1 MPGPGS
7 VEMPSGIGDGYSSIG
22 RLMTVEEGKE
32 GGDWSEAAQ
41 QEKVEEVSSSS
52 REIGADAEVLERLPN
67 SSVPTT
73 AQTTAKG
80 SRMNLEPGAPGTR
93 LPPHPGA
100 QQVAPS
106 VGLGSMKQGR
116 VTMKDPTNAGED
128 DGKVWPGGDSRPG
141 PADHSASVLRDAIA
155 KANRATSLHRR
166 QLDEALNVN
175 RVHLAILMALLALA
189 LTILEPLHAY
199 TMVKLGDRSTE
210 GHGLRR
216 AMSEGT
222 GMEPMGDDAGDSHGH
237 PGDANLLLRHGSDG
251 GWFSGHF
258 DPGIGFYL
266 ILIVPGLALA
276 ALASGR
282 RLGGWVVQNRAAVLN
297 VAMLVWVAI
306 VATETLEHG
315 DPYYSDQESRG
326 AWSLL
331 QVRVLASL
339 PLLLALPGSGLNNFF
354 RAMTAGTMMITSAF
368 QGVRVWI
375 TSEDAGVAVGTAVL
389 ALAMEVALLLA
400 WDQSAWED
408 LLSPLWVYG
417 TVLRLGSGQEV
428 HEFHWGVAPQ
438 LDQAGKVASV
448 AAGVILTLQLFHIGD
463 DDLMISL
470 LALAACLAVASYRGF
485 VASVSNLHAE
495 VLMDVVGSAEAAEAL
510 LLETQARAARRRSRR
525 GRQDEEEVPGALAS
539 FWEEDGEDEGVD
551 VHRLVDRERGFSH
564 VPERAPGNSSSRSKP
579 PAERE
584 VSVLETTSGGIPGRG
599 AVGPSPLG
607 RTAERGPT
615 PEPMPNLPSADGP
628 SAELELLPPRQQE
641 KPGTA
646 SIGRRHAGSTPFGGA
661 VGISIGTRPGLP
673 GKMGAPL
680 EREFMVQDSATGGMS
695 MSFVN
700 TRSSG
705 FSGKGQTLAFFKER
719 PLAGL
724 LFTDVVGYTNRVSTW
739 RPVDVLTMLNA
750 YFTEVDA
757 LVEALG
763 VFKYET
769 VGDAYVAATGIDVED
784 ELLADRAL
792 VCAILMVDIAR
803 SLDLGDG
810 HPLGQNGM
818 QIRAG
823 LHVGPCSAGLLG
835 RKRRTVTLVG
845 DTLNTASRMES
856 NSKPDHVRVTGAFFV
871 ALKDPEIKEH
881 FVRDDVDVKGK
892 GWMESYLIDAKLPE
906 AFAWASRFKDNVPLP
921 PGKVA
926 VRDSRYDLFTKSSNA
941 VSRRH
946 GSHFGAA
953 GGLRSTRLSHNG
965 FSAVA
970 PGADISRNEEGRSR
984 RGLRHSQAGY
994 EKSVDKSVDKSAGD
1008 EGKAGGGRRK
1018 KSASQTFPSLMEGD
1032 ETAEP
1037 EVSAH
1042 SMLR

>member
-1 MPGPGS
+1 
-7 VEMPSGIGDGYSSIG
+7 
-22 RLMTVEEGKE
+22 
-32 GGDWSEAAQ
+32 
-41 QEKVEEVSSSS
+41 
-52 REIGADAEVLERLPN
+52 
-67 SSVPTT
+67 
-73 AQTTAKG
+73 
-80 SRMNLEPGAPGTR
+80 
-93 LPPHPGA
+93 
-100 QQVAPS
+100 
-106 VGLGSMKQGR
+106 
-116 VTMKDPTNAGED
+116 
-128 DGKVWPGGDSRPG
+128 
-141 PADHSASVLRDAIA
+141 
-155 KANRATSLHRR
+155 
-166 QLDEALNVN
+166 
-175 RVHLAILMALLALA
+175 
-189 LTILEPLHAY
+189 
-199 TMVKLGDRSTE
+199 
-210 GHGLRR
+210 
-216 AMSEGT
+216 
-222 GMEPMGDDAGDSHGH
+222 
-237 PGDANLLLRHGSDG
+237 
-251 GWFSGHF
+251 
-258 DPGIGFYL
+258 
-266 ILIVPGLALA
+266 
-276 ALASGR
+276 
-282 RLGGWVVQNRAAVLN
+282 
-297 VAMLVWVAI
+297 
-306 VATETLEHG
+306 
-315 DPYYSDQESRG
+315 
-326 AWSLL
+326 
-331 QVRVLASL
+331 
-339 PLLLALPGSGLNNFF
+339 
-354 RAMTAGTMMITSAF
+354 
-368 QGVRVWI
+368 
-375 TSEDAGVAVGTAVL
+375 
-389 ALAMEVALLLA
+389 
-400 WDQSAWED
+400 
-408 LLSPLWVYG
+408 
-417 TVLRLGSGQEV
+417 
-428 HEFHWGVAPQ
+428 
-438 LDQAGKVASV
+438 
-448 AAGVILTLQLFHIGD
+448 
-463 DDLMISL
+463 
-470 LALAACLAVASYRGF
+470 
-485 VASVSNLHAE
+485 
-495 VLMDVVGSAEAAEAL
+495 
-510 LLETQARAARRRSRR
+510 
-525 GRQDEEEVPGALAS
+525 
-539 FWEEDGEDEGVD
+539 
-551 VHRLVDRERGFSH
+551 
-564 VPERAPGNSSSRSKP
+564 
-579 PAERE
+579 
-584 VSVLETTSGGIPGRG
+584 
-599 AVGPSPLG
+599 
-607 RTAERGPT
+607 
-615 PEPMPNLPSADGP
+615 
-628 SAELELLPPRQQE
+628 
-641 KPGTA
+641 
-646 SIGRRHAGSTPFGGA
+646 
-661 VGISIGTRPGLP
+661 
-673 GKMGAPL
+673 
-680 EREFMVQDSATGGMS
+680 MVQDSATGGMS